1 MESFQMKHKFNSII
15 CMKPTITIK
24 RAYDKPSKTDGRRI
38 LADRL
43 WPRGLT
49 KDKAAIDEWAKEL
62 APTSELRKWFGHKP
76 ELWREWGHNG
86 AFTGHGSRVIPGN
99 CALQRERDALHGLAR
114 KLQRP
119 DVACQS
125 S

>member
-76 ELWREWGHNG
+76 ELWREFQKKYTAELKKNDAVA
-86 AFTGHGSRVIPGN
+86 AFIEAIKKIS
-99 CALQRERDALHGLAR
+99 C
-114 KLQRP
+114 
-119 DVACQS
+119 
-125 S
+125 